1 MENCNQQ
8 LVALTMATLREVH
21 VLMAIC
27 KHSAQTLPKGTYHR
41 HFAQNDRDLKVED
54 SDTDFKEELMMNNDN
69 CLTY

>member
-41 HFAQNDRDLKVED
+41 HFCSKRPRLE
-54 SDTDFKEELMMNNDN
+54 S
-69 CLTY
+69 

>member
-27 KHSAQTLPKGTYHR
+27 KHSTQTLPKGTYHR
-41 HFAQNDRDLKVED
+41 HFCSKRPRLE
-54 SDTDFKEELMMNNDN
+54 S
-69 CLTY
+69 